1 MVNRYTI
8 LILSASMPFIYV
20 NNFLWTIHFSKGKLK
35 MIFYV
40 FFATFLVNVA
50 GNIFL
55 ILSFSAEGAAVA
67 YLMSIITQSVLFW
80 INTTVSELK
89 KNVLPFLLVP
99 LVAIAAGGLSIK
111 ASNNLILVFLLSIFI
126 FFLLLLSTKVLCKN
140 DWLVFRKITGF

>member
-1 MVNRYTI
+1 
-8 LILSASMPFIYV
+8 
-20 NNFLWTIHFSKGKLK
+20 

-80 INTTVSELK
+80 IKTTVSELK